1 MKYIRI
7 RKEGFRNYQDG
18 FEFIKY
24 ERCENVSFEYLE
36 EKELL
41 LIKFNLQEANEVML
55 EYKLISHEHKIFMR
69 KWKLF
74 LLNEDYFFDLADFSR
89 K

>member
-7 RKEGFRNYQDG
+7 RKVGFRNYQDG

-24 ERCENVSFEYLE
+24 ERCENVSFDYAE

-41 LIKFNLQEANEVML
+41 IIKFNLQETDEVTL
-55 EYKLISHEHKIFMR
+55 ENKLISHDYKTFMK

>member
-1 MKYIRI
+1 
-7 RKEGFRNYQDG
+7 
-18 FEFIKY
+18 
-24 ERCENVSFEYLE
+24 LE

-41 LIKFNLQEANEVML
+41 VIKFNLQEIDGVTL
-55 EYKLISHEHKIFMR
+55 ENKLISHDYKTFMK

>member
-7 RKEGFRNYQDG
+7 RKAGFRNYQDG

-24 ERCENVSFEYLE
+24 LRCENLSFEYLE
-36 EKELL
+36 ESELF
-41 LIKFNLQEANEVML
+41 LIKFNLPDADEITL
-55 EYKLISHEHKIFMR
+55 EYKLIIHDHKIFMKR
-69 KWKLF
+69 WKLF